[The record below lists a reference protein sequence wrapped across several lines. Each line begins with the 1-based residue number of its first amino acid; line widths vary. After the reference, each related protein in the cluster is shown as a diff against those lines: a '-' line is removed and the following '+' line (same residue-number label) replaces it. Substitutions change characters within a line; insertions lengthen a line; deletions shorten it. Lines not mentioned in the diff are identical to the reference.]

1 MSDIVK
7 NIFENQKDD
16 FLELCGS
23 VEELAENYGLEP
35 DFQSAYVMILNPD
48 HDKYDYKLTKMEVD
62 HDMISAGY
70 CDTQCGFDQNNGE
83 VGRIGMFQES
93 ISSDEIREFL
103 GDVLYDIYQL
113 K

>member
-7 NIFENQKDD
+7 NVFENQKSD
-16 FLELCGS
+16 FLELS
-23 VEELAENYGLEP
+23 ESIEELAENYGLDS

-48 HDKYDYKLTKMEVD
+48 HDKYDYKLTQMEVD

-83 VGRIGMFQES
+83 VGRIGMFQEN

>member
-1 MSDIVK
+1 
-7 NIFENQKDD
+7 
-16 FLELCGS
+16 
-23 VEELAENYGLEP
+23 
-35 DFQSAYVMILNPD
+35 MILNPD
-48 HDKYDYKLTKMEVD
+48 SDKYDYKLTQMEVD
-62 HDMISAGY
+62 HEMISARY

>member
-7 NIFENQKDD
+7 NAFENQKSD
-16 FLELCGS
+16 FLELS
-23 VEELAENYGLEP
+23 ESIEELAENYGLDS

-48 HDKYDYKLTKMEVD
+48 HDKYDYKLTQMEVD

-83 VGRIGMFQES
+83 VGRIGMFQEN